1 MKGKVKFAF
10 FLLIIFCLE
19 SILNGHLLRSFRHMF
34 SVSNLCCS
42 RGEKRLFSG
51 VSFSLQHG
59 EYLHLEGDNGVGKTS
74 LLRIACGLSPLEQGE
89 ICWQGKSISENRDEF
104 RSNLAYLGHQL
115 ALKEDL
121 TPLENLLSH
130 AAVAGRQLPLPEAK
144 DALAQLGLRGREHLP
159 VRVLS
164 QGQKRRTALARLV
177 VSTAKLWILDEP
189 FVALDPAAQNALSE
203 VINAHLTRQGMVLLT
218 SHQAVSHAG
227 QGRSYRLR
235 S

>member
-1 MKGKVKFAF
+1 
-10 FLLIIFCLE
+10 
-19 SILNGHLLRSFRHMF
+19 MF

-74 LLRIACGLSPLEQGE
+74 LLKIACGLSPLEQGE

-218 SHQAVSHAG
+218 SHQAVSLAG

>member
-1 MKGKVKFAF
+1 
-10 FLLIIFCLE
+10 
-19 SILNGHLLRSFRHMF
+19 MF

-51 VSFSLQHG
+51 VSFSLQSG

-74 LLRIACGLSPLEQGE
+74 LLRLACGLSPLEEGE
-89 ICWQGKSISENRDEF
+89 ICWQGRPVSKNSDEF
-104 RSNLAYLGHQL
+104 KANLTYLGHQL

-121 TPLENLLSH
+121 TPLENLLSF
-130 AAVAGRQLPLPEAK
+130 AAVAGRQLSLTQAK
-144 DALAQLGLRGREHLP
+144 AALAQLGLKGREHLP

-189 FVALDPAAQNALSE
+189 FVTLDPAAQNALSE
-203 VINAHLTRQGMVLLT
+203 VINAHLSSQGMVLLT
-218 SHQAVSHAG
+218 SHQAVSLAG
-227 QGRSYRLR
+227 QGRSYRL
-235 S
+235 SA